1 MIPQSIV
8 FTVSTQCTLG
18 ESTSKNMDTICENLV
33 SELSSN
39 NPNIQVQW
47 VEIESDLDFI
57 SAEVVVRN
65 ITKEETLHGLI
76 ADIKSGRFDADYHEY
91 SCFTSVIFCIHICEA

>member
-57 SAEVVVRN
+57 SAELIVRN

-91 SCFTSVIFCIHICEA
+91 SCFTSQP

>member
-18 ESTSKNMDTICENLV
+18 ECANEKMDTICTNLV
-33 SELSSN
+33 SELSSD

-47 VEIESDLDFI
+47 IEIESDLDFI
-57 SAEVVVRN
+57 SAELIVSN

-76 ADIKSGRFDADYHEY
+76 ADIKLGRFDADFHEY
-91 SCFTSVIFCIHICEA
+91 SLF

>member
-8 FTVSTQCTLG
+8 FTVSAQCTLD
-18 ESTSKNMDTICENLV
+18 ESASEKMDTICENLV

-39 NPNIQVQW
+39 NPKIQVQW
-47 VEIESDLDFI
+47 IEIESDLDFI
-57 SAEVVVRN
+57 SAEFIVRN

-91 SCFTSVIFCIHICEA
+91 SCFTSQP

>member
-57 SAEVVVRN
+57 SAELIVRN

-91 SCFTSVIFCIHICEA
+91 SCFMSQP

>member
-8 FTVSTQCTLG
+8 FTVSTECTLG
-18 ESTSKNMDTICENLV
+18 KSANEKMDTICTNLV
-33 SELSSN
+33 SELSSD

-47 VEIESDLDFI
+47 IEIESDLDFI
-57 SAEVVVRN
+57 SAELIVSN

-76 ADIKSGRFDADYHEY
+76 ADIKSGRFDADFHEY
-91 SCFTSVIFCIHICEA
+91 SLF

>member
-8 FTVSTQCTLG
+8 FTVATQCTLD
-18 ESTSKNMDTICENLV
+18 ESASEKMDTICTNLV
-33 SELSSN
+33 SELSAD

-47 VEIESDLDFI
+47 IEIESDFI
-57 SAEVVVRN
+57 STEVIVSN

-91 SCFTSVIFCIHICEA
+91 SCFTSQP